1 MLITFSK
8 ILIIKM
14 TEKIKEDQKTEKNLN
29 NNNISSEINEDV
41 SINQLISSIINNEK
55 NKIELI
61 EKLKPYFSIKV
72 IPQRDID
79 IVYSSIEKINSK
91 KIDLIKELKYEEK
104 KFDSKNEFEINSKSF
119 GLSELDLDLSSNI
132 FNHKQYLE
140 IKNNEE
146 KLDLNSNKSSKIHSL
161 YSIFISL
168 FRIIID
174 YKDIKLSEQIYEELK
189 EINNSYLTEKKIL
202 FGNFIEKYGLYIP
215 LELIIGGK
223 INIYYEVNNE
233 EEIKKINNIVENE
246 IKENIGLGILDN
258 LNLSNNNINPNNFSE
273 SLNKKLKDNFS
284 IKVIGGDNLY
294 KDNIGKWIKSFN
306 KDNLEIIEYK
316 TLIPIYCFIKEL
328 KDKLK
333 ICFENY
339 KDIILQEINNLIENK
354 FKNEE
359 NNLFEGSSK
368 NCNLWEIGI
377 TKDNYKS
384 FIIYEKVISKKIIID
399 KNIEYNKKL
408 KEDLIFGEIPEGFI
422 ICGWL
427 IKINSNLQCNNIICS
442 WRKKKELN
450 IIGSICYKF
459 KLNINIEEKN
469 NLDDD
474 LEIEWIIKIFCI
486 NCDYLIPYSSINNF
500 NQNEEHYF
508 LNCDCYKRIDKL
520 EKDNNIC
527 YYKKVDKKDE
537 ILNE

>member
-1 MLITFSK
+1 
-8 ILIIKM
+8 M
-14 TEKIKEDQKTEKNLN
+14 TEKIKEVQETENNKY

-79 IVYSSIEKINSK
+79 IVYSSIEKIDSK

-104 KFDSKNEFEINSKSF
+104 RFDSKNEFEINSKSF

-223 INIYYEVNNE
+223 INIYYEENNE
-233 EEIKKINNIVENE
+233 EEIKKINNI
-246 IKENIGLGILDN
+246 
-258 LNLSNNNINPNNFSE
+258 
-273 SLNKKLKDNFS
+273 
-284 IKVIGGDNLY
+284 
-294 KDNIGKWIKSFN
+294 
-306 KDNLEIIEYK
+306 
-316 TLIPIYCFIKEL
+316 
-328 KDKLK
+328 
-333 ICFENY
+333 
-339 KDIILQEINNLIENK
+339 
-354 FKNEE
+354 
-359 NNLFEGSSK
+359 
-368 NCNLWEIGI
+368 
-377 TKDNYKS
+377 
-384 FIIYEKVISKKIIID
+384 
-399 KNIEYNKKL
+399 
-408 KEDLIFGEIPEGFI
+408 
-422 ICGWL
+422 
-427 IKINSNLQCNNIICS
+427 
-442 WRKKKELN
+442 
-450 IIGSICYKF
+450 
-459 KLNINIEEKN
+459 
-469 NLDDD
+469 
-474 LEIEWIIKIFCI
+474 
-486 NCDYLIPYSSINNF
+486 
-500 NQNEEHYF
+500 
-508 LNCDCYKRIDKL
+508 
-520 EKDNNIC
+520 
-527 YYKKVDKKDE
+527 
-537 ILNE
+537 